1 MKNIKEETYKR
12 KNPRVK
18 KGLGGER
25 IIKRVIIELYNAG
38 MNKIEIARELDLSI
52 DEVKKHLPEETELLN
67 GREKDKALIAEVVEN
82 KELTIKDEA
91 LNEALDEKR
100 RFEKYALVESK
111 ALNMM
116 IKLLDFY
123 DKVENG
129 DLDIDKFKAMLATS
143 LIRST
148 QLSRDELLQRFKIET
163 KKEQDKIKI
172 EFISKGIK
180 PNGEPR

>member
-1 MKNIKEETYKR
+1 M
-12 KNPRVK
+12 
-18 KGLGGER
+18 
-25 IIKRVIIELYNAG
+25 
-38 MNKIEIARELDLSI
+38 
-52 DEVKKHLPEETELLN
+52 N
-67 GREKDKALIAEVVEN
+67 GRERDKALIAEVVEN

-180 PNGEPR
+180 TNGEPR